1 MTLQLRGKRLQT
13 DGSDHNILIA
23 NITLNGTLHES
34 LLCQPELTNITL
46 ENGDLIYW
54 YLNNGKLNST
64 GSRGWIPESVRFFN
78 TSNTFLKRVSD
89 TAEEGVFTCHID
101 GDINPS
107 VSIGV
112 YYPSK

>member
-1 MTLQLRGKRLQT
+1 MTLQLSGKRLQT
-13 DGSDHNILIA
+13 DGIDHNILIT
-23 NITLNGTLHES
+23 NITVNGTYHES

-46 ENGDLIYW
+46 ENDDYW

-64 GSRGWIPESVRFFN
+64 GSRGWIPESVHFFN
-78 TSNTFLKRVSD
+78 ITNILFLKKVSD

-107 VSIGV
+107 VSVGV

>member
-1 MTLQLRGKRLQT
+1 MILQLSGKRLQT
-13 DGSDHNILIA
+13 DGSDHNILITT
-23 NITLNGTLHES
+23 ITVNGTPTES
-34 LLCQPELTNITL
+34 LLCQPELTNLTL

-64 GSRGWIPESVRFFN
+64 DSRGWIPESVPSGALLLR
-78 TSNTFLKRVSD
+78 RVSD
-89 TAEEGVFTCHID
+89 TAEEGVFTCRID

-107 VSIGV
+107 VSVGI

>member
-1 MTLQLRGKRLQT
+1 MILKLNGKRLQT
-13 DGSDHNILIA
+13 DGSDHNILITT
-23 NITLNGTLHES
+23 ITVNGTYHEL

-46 ENGDLIYW
+46 GNGDSW
-54 YLNNGKLNST
+54 YLNNGNLNST
-64 GSRGWIPESVRFFN
+64 GSRGWIQGSVYFFN
-78 TSNTFLKRVSD
+78 TTNIIFLKKVSD

-107 VSIGV
+107 VSVGV